1 MLIGELSKHS
11 GFSRDTIRYYEKLGL
26 IAIAAER
33 KASSGYK
40 SYTSNEAERLNQI
53 RCLKDSGFTLSEIQQ
68 LLLNDGKH
76 PVCRDLPEQLA
87 DKILRIDEQLALLS
101 KFKASLV
108 QIQRACGGACGVQNG
123 MPDCVPMTG
132 KAKPTKPTTSSR

>member
-26 IAIAAER
+26 IAIAAEG

-53 RCLKDSGFTLSEIQQ
+53 RCLKDSGFTLREIQQ

-87 DKILRIDEQLALLS
+87 DKILKIDQQIALLS

-108 QIQRACGGACGVQNG
+108 QIQAYTLPRFSILFYNPPEMTVHGVSEK
-123 MPDCVPMTG
+123 G
-132 KAKPTKPTTSSR
+132 KIESE

>member
-1 MLIGELSKHS
+1 MLIGELSRYS

-33 KASSGYK
+33 KAGSGYRN
-40 SYTSNEAERLNQI
+40 YTSNEAERLNQI
-53 RCLKDSGFTLSEIQQ
+53 RCLKDSGFTLREIQQ
-68 LLLNDGKH
+68 LLLNDGKT

-87 DKILRIDEQLALLS
+87 DKILKIDEQLALLS

-132 KAKPTKPTTSSR
+132 KTKPANPCC

>member
-26 IAIAAER
+26 IALGAEH

-40 SYTSNEAERLNQI
+40 NYTPGEAERLDQI
-53 RCLKDSGFTLSEIQQ
+53 RCLKDSGFTLREIQQ

-87 DKILRIDEQLALLS
+87 GKILKIDEQLALLS

-108 QIQRACGGACGVQNG
+108 QIQSACGGACATQNG
-123 MPDCVPMTG
+123 MPDCVPLTG
-132 KAKPTKPTTSSR
+132 KAKPANSCC

>member
-1 MLIGELSKHS
+1 MLIGELSKYS

-26 IAIAAER
+26 VAISTER

-40 SYTSNEAERLNQI
+40 NYTTGEAERLGQI
-53 RCLKDSGFTLSEIQQ
+53 RCLKDSGFTLREIQQ

-87 DKILRIDEQLALLS
+87 DKILKIDAQLALLL

-108 QIQRACGGACGVQNG
+108 QIQRACSGACGVQNG
-123 MPDCVPMTG
+123 MPDCVPLTG
-132 KAKPTKPTTSSR
+132 KAKLANSCC